1 MAKLKHK
8 LLDKIGLTTKDRL
21 ARATLVKERWHSLV
35 RDVFARYYLKL
46 REPFY
51 AYLPPLPHRYTDEW
65 ETQIRDNLDD
75 FMEVDLQS
83 VAELLEVCGFGTD
96 KWEQIKDLGF
106 ADLEQIVE
114 NHISGGNGHSPGI
127 DLGTEDAL
135 NEARDEIRKLRIGG
149 RRALGQIKEYES
161 QISRLEQELTHA
173 ENAAPSGSEDE
184 DEDDGPPR
192 QLLADTDEE
201 TLRRIEEL
209 QQELEHSKQTVEE
222 LRQELED
229 RPAGGID
236 ESADDGPSSREL
248 EELEEKLEDR
258 DRTIAELQAQVEN
271 LQNELEEAPASTD
284 DSLLVDDDLAKQNA
298 QLRGEIRGK
307 DQTID
312 TLKEQIEELEN
323 SMDSARDQLMDQVKA
338 LGELTSG
345 DIELKPSEEL
355 DDMGADELLDY
366 AQDVASDLDVRKQTL
381 DQGIQSVEEV
391 KDNYEQSRSFYD
403 VQQKKFQSQLEDMGA
418 QLAAYSEQVQETG
431 EVDENAPQ
439 VIAAQR
445 HQLELL
451 TSRITELSNSNKN
464 LSLSHDKMYKDMELA
479 VKKLIPLR
487 RQIEELES
495 LRDTITRYVREKH
508 DRGFTIKKLASR

>member
-8 LLDKIGLTTKDRL
+8 LLDKVGLTTKDRL
-21 ARATLVKERWHSLV
+21 TRATLVKERWHSLV

-114 NHISGGNGHSPGI
+114 QHLSGGGNGHSPGI
-127 DLGTEDAL
+127 DLGAETAL

-161 QISRLEQELTHA
+161 QISRLEQELTRA
-173 ENAAPSGSEDE
+173 ENAAPSGGEED

-192 QLLADTDEE
+192 QLLADED

-209 QQELEHSKQTVEE
+209 QQELQHSEQTVDD
-222 LRQELED
+222 LRRELEE
-229 RPAGGID
+229 RPEGGID
-236 ESADDGPSSREL
+236 EFAEDGPSSREL
-248 EELEEKLEDR
+248 EELEEKVGDR
-258 DRTIAELQAQVEN
+258 EQTIEELRTQMEN
-271 LQNELEEAPASTD
+271 LQNELEEAPASAD

-345 DIELKPSEEL
+345 DIELKPSDEL
-355 DDMGADELLDY
+355 DNMGADELLDY

-403 VQQKKFQSQLEDMGA
+403 VQQKKFQAQLEEMGA
-418 QLAAYSEQVQETG
+418 QLAAYSQQAEESG

-487 RQIEELES
+487 RQIEELET

-508 DRGFTIKKLASR
+508 DRGFSIKKLVGR

>member
-8 LLDKIGLTTKDRL
+8 LLDKVGLTTKDRL
-21 ARATLVKERWHSLV
+21 ARSNLVKERWHSLV
-35 RDVFARYYLKL
+35 RDVFARYYPKL

-51 AYLPPLPHRYTDEW
+51 TYLPPLPHRYTDEW

-96 KWEQIKDLGF
+96 KWEQIKELGF
-106 ADLEQIVE
+106 GDLEQIVE
-114 NHISGGNGHSPGI
+114 YHLSGGNGHSPGL
-127 DLGTEDAL
+127 DLDSATAL
-135 NEARDEIRKLRIGG
+135 NKARDEIRKLRIGG

-161 QISRLEQELTHA
+161 QISRLEQELTRA
-173 ENAAPSGSEDE
+173 ENAAPSSDE
-184 DEDDGPPR
+184 NDEDDGPPR

-201 TLRRIEEL
+201 AERRIEEL
-209 QQELEHSKQTVEE
+209 QQELEHSERTVEE

-229 RPAGGID
+229 RPAGGMD
-236 ESADDGPSSREL
+236 AFAEDGPSSREL

-258 DRTIAELQAQVEN
+258 DQTIEEMRSQVEN

-307 DQTID
+307 DQTIEN
-312 TLKEQIEELEN
+312 LQSQIEELEN
-323 SMDSARDQLMDQVKA
+323 SMDTARDQLMDQVKA

-345 DIELKPSEEL
+345 EIELKPSEEL
-355 DDMGADELLDY
+355 DDMDADQLLDY
-366 AQDVASDLDVRKQTL
+366 AQDVAGDLDVRKQTL
-381 DQGIQSVEEV
+381 DQGIQGVEEV
-391 KDNYEQSRSFYD
+391 KENYEKSRSFYD
-403 VQQKKFQSQLEDMGA
+403 VQQKKFQAQLEEMGA
-418 QLAAYSEQVQETG
+418 QLAAYSEQAEESG

-495 LRDTITRYVREKH
+495 LRDAITRHVREKY
-508 DRGFTIKKLASR
+508 DRGFTIKKLAGR

>member
-1 MAKLKHK
+1 M
-8 LLDKIGLTTKDRL
+8 
-21 ARATLVKERWHSLV
+21 
-35 RDVFARYYLKL
+35 
-46 REPFY
+46 
-51 AYLPPLPHRYTDEW
+51 
-65 ETQIRDNLDD
+65 
-75 FMEVDLQS
+75 
-83 VAELLEVCGFGTD
+83 
-96 KWEQIKDLGF
+96 
-106 ADLEQIVE
+106 
-114 NHISGGNGHSPGI
+114 
-127 DLGTEDAL
+127 
-135 NEARDEIRKLRIGG
+135 
-149 RRALGQIKEYES
+149 
-161 QISRLEQELTHA
+161 
-173 ENAAPSGSEDE
+173 
-184 DEDDGPPR
+184 
-192 QLLADTDEE
+192 
-201 TLRRIEEL
+201 
-209 QQELEHSKQTVEE
+209 
-222 LRQELED
+222 
-229 RPAGGID
+229 
-236 ESADDGPSSREL
+236 
-248 EELEEKLEDR
+248 
-258 DRTIAELQAQVEN
+258 EN

-345 DIELKPSEEL
+345 DIELKPSDEL
-355 DDMGADELLDY
+355 DNMGADELLDY

-403 VQQKKFQSQLEDMGA
+403 VQQKKFQAQLEEMGA
-418 QLAAYSEQVQETG
+418 QLATYSEQAEESG

-464 LSLSHDKMYKDMELA
+464 LTLSHDKMYKDMELA

-487 RQIEELES
+487 RQIEELEA

-508 DRGFTIKKLASR
+508 DRGFTIKKLAGR